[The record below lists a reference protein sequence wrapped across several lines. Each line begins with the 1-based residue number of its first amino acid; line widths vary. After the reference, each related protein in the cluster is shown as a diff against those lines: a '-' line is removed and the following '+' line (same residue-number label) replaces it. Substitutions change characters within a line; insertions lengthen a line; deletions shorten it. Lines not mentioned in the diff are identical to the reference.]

1 MQNNKVQDTAILLY
15 LILFSFVGS
24 LAVSLLMGGFTLM
37 FSTFENGVWYYRL
50 SILLQDVLMFFLPAY
65 YACAKISDNPLQTME
80 LKRNLRF
87 PRDIFYTVLIFV
99 TSYFATSVLAQWN
112 SQITFPDSMKF
123 LEIRVKEM
131 EDTALRTTHLLLS
144 GKSFIDLILNL
155 LLIGAAAA
163 FVEEVFFR
171 GALQRI
177 IIGWLG
183 NKHLGVWVSA
193 FIFSAIHLQFYGF
206 FPRLFLGVVLGYLF
220 LYSRN
225 LWIPILFHFL
235 NNAFVVIVRFFS
247 DEQGFLQQMENM
259 EVTWISWAIFALSLW
274 CTFSAFKKY
283 KNTIHEL

>member
-155 LLIGAAAA
+155 LLIGAVAA

-171 GALQRI
+171 GGFAADYSRVVGKQASGCMGIGVYFQRHSFAV
-177 IIGWLG
+177 LR
-183 NKHLGVWVSA
+183 
-193 FIFSAIHLQFYGF
+193 F
-206 FPRLFLGVVLGYLF
+206 FPATVSGRGSGLFIRLFPKSLDTDFVSFSEQCFCGDCPFLF
-220 LYSRN
+220 
-225 LWIPILFHFL
+225 
-235 NNAFVVIVRFFS
+235 
-247 DEQGFLQQMENM
+247 G
-259 EVTWISWAIFALSLW
+259 
-274 CTFSAFKKY
+274 
-283 KNTIHEL
+283 